1 VNLAA
6 AGNTGASVSSFESAS
21 YGGDQQENTS
31 FSGFESAQGAGL
43 VGGLESVQGAGLVG
57 GLESV
62 QGAGLVGGLES
73 VQGAGVVGD
82 FSSAYESSSFSS
94 QGVAGAAFGG
104 ATTSGYENY
113 SASAVGTNSNN
124 TDPITAAFLAADLN
138 KDGRIDPHEFRLFL
152 NSQFQHQ

>member
-21 YGGDQQENTS
+21 YGGDQQENAS

-43 VGGLESVQGAGLVG
+43 VGGLESVQGAGLI
-57 GLESV
+57 
-62 QGAGLVGGLES
+62 GGLES